1 MFVDSRLREP
11 VPSIDISAVGA
22 ASWLVPARVE
32 RPELLDLGGAA
43 PDDVAQSF
51 ADLWRINRYLGG
63 ISALTRHLYPRLLT
77 LDRPATVADLGAG
90 SGQIAAAI
98 ADWARQR
105 GRDVRVLAVD
115 LALHHLALAAQ
126 AATGVMPV
134 QADASALPFAEC
146 GVDYVISSLF
156 LHHFTPEQ
164 VVALLRSAYARSRH
178 GLIMC
183 DLTRGWVPLA
193 LFKLGQPIF
202 ARSYLTR
209 YDGAVSI
216 RRGYTP
222 SELTELARAAG
233 LVNPRVSQHWAW
245 RMTLVADK

>member
-1 MFVDSRLREP
+1 MIVDSRVRETVTMP
-11 VPSIDISAVGA
+11 DISAIGGS
-22 ASWLVPARVE
+22 SWLVPARVDK
-32 RPELLDLGGAA
+32 PELLDLGGAA

-63 ISALTRHLYPRLLT
+63 ISALTRPLYPRLLA
-77 LDRPATVADLGAG
+77 LDRPATVVDLGAG
-90 SGQIAAAI
+90 SGQIAGVI
-98 ADWARQR
+98 VDWARRR

-115 LALHHLALAAQ
+115 LAAHHLALTRG
-126 AATGVMPV
+126 ATGAVPV
-134 QADASALPFAEC
+134 QADAAALPFAHE

-156 LHHFTPEQ
+156 LHHFAPEQ
-164 VVALLRSAYARSRH
+164 VVALLRSAYARSRR
-178 GLIMC
+178 GVIMC
-183 DLTRGWVPLA
+183 DLTRGWIPLG

-222 SELTELARAAG
+222 SELTELACAAG
-233 LVNPRVSQHWAW
+233 LVNPRVSSHWAW